1 MRGVVRDL
9 FDCFMLAI
17 ILVTNLGI
25 FFLNGLFEKII
36 VSFGLAA
43 VFYALLLTIKRA

>member
-9 FDCFMLAI
+9 FDCFMLAF

-25 FFLNGLFEKII
+25 FFLNGWFEKMAI
-36 VSFGLAA
+36 SMGLAT
-43 VFYALLLTIKRA
+43 VFYIVLLAIKRA

>member
-17 ILVTNLGI
+17 ILVTNGR
-25 FFLNGLFEKII
+25 FFILHGMFEK
-36 VSFGLAA
+36 VSVSIGLAA
-43 VFYALLLTIKRA
+43 VFYLALLAIKRA